1 MKNKQTV
8 MGALQALEESAKK
21 LERLIQEPPSLSLFP
36 DRYPRDSEGGI
47 RVSENI
53 TLK

>member
-1 MKNKQTV
+1 MNNKQTV
-8 MGALQALEESAKK
+8 MGALQALEESVKK
-21 LERLIQEPPSLSLFP
+21 LEQLIQEPMPFFP
-36 DRYPRDSEGGI
+36 DRYPRDKEGGV